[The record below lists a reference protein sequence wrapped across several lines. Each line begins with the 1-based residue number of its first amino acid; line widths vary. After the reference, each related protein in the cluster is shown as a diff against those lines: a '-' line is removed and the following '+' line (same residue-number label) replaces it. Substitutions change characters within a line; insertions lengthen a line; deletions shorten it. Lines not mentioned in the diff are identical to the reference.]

1 MLLQNEDIIKLL
13 IAILVGSIIGA
24 EREYRDKV
32 AGLRTN
38 IFICVGATI
47 FALLSSKFGA
57 GADPTRIAA
66 NIVSGVGFLGA
77 GAILRERGRVVG
89 LTTAATIWLTAAL
102 GMGIAVGEYVLV
114 AGTTIVMLAV
124 LLIFPYVESA
134 IGRLSYT
141 RIYKIAFPVECDDK
155 KLVAELLKD
164 CRLRTWDHIRSK
176 REKTI
181 RVSFTASGRGAA
193 HEKFMSKMFDADSVL
208 EYSVM

>member
-1 MLLQNEDIIKLL
+1 MLLQNEDLIKLL
-13 IAILVGSIIGA
+13 IAILVGGIIGA

-47 FALLSSKFGA
+47 FALLSSKFGG

-102 GMGIAVGEYVLV
+102 GMGIALGEYVLV
-114 AGTTIVMLAV
+114 AGTTAVMLAV
-124 LLIFPYVESA
+124 LVFFPLLENA

-141 RIYKIAFPVECDDK
+141 RIYKVTLPAGGADEDV
-155 KLVAELLKD
+155 VAALLKG
-164 CRLRTWDHIRSK
+164 CRLRTWDRMRTK
-176 REKTI
+176 RESAT
-181 RVSFTASGRGAA
+181 RVTFTASGRRSA
-193 HEKFMSKMFDADSVL
+193 HEKLMSRMFDSEDVR